1 MPEDKDPKNN
11 RRTSATNGSPT
22 SPTKTNKTVEDNKA
36 IKTDNIVLN
45 PSKVKKEKKKGCC

>member
-22 SPTKTNKTVEDNKA
+22 SPTKTNKAIEDNKA